1 MKKFTITGVRTLEEY
16 VTYTVEAETA
26 EEAIEL
32 VESGEIEDNDDHYQS
47 ESSGGDVFSV
57 TKAEEI
63 DEIETENEIDLEK
76 LVLKDI
82 IGTPFIIENIEVA
95 QYDFPEEMTWED
107 ALDTCNKLGEGW
119 RLPNLDELKTLYQ
132 NKDKIGGFAGNVYWS
147 STEYGDYSAWGQ
159 NFYVGGQYHPN
170 KVNTVYVRAIRAF

>member
-47 ESSGGDVFSV
+47 ETSGGNDFSV

-63 DEIETENEIDLEK
+63 YEIDLEK

-82 IGTPFIIENIEVA
+82 IGTPFKIENLEVA

-107 ALDTCNKLGEGW
+107 ALDACNKLGEGW
-119 RLPNLDELKTLYQ
+119 RVPNRDELNTLYQ
-132 NKDKIGGFAGNVYWS
+132 NMDKIGGCAKYSYWS
-147 STEYGDYSAWGQ
+147 STENGNYRAWFQSFYDGSQDYYGKNYS
-159 NFYVGGQYHPN
+159 N
-170 KVNTVYVRAIRAF
+170 YVRAIRAF

>member
-47 ESSGGDVFSV
+47 ETSGVNDFSV

-63 DEIETENEIDLEK
+63 YEIETENEIDLEK

-82 IGTPFIIENIEVA
+82 IGTPFKIENLEVA

-107 ALDTCNKLGEGW
+107 ALDACNKLGEGW
-119 RLPNLDELKTLYQ
+119 RVPNRDELNTLYQ
-132 NKDKIGGFAGNVYWS
+132 NMDKIGGFADDYYWS
-147 STEYGDYSAWGQ
+147 STEYDLTSAWNRDFEYGYQ
-159 NFYVGGQYHPN
+159 DLDGKDATY
-170 KVNTVYVRAIRAF
+170 YVRAIRAF